1 MARIIVLFLLPVMK
15 LHYLLALLLLVNL
28 PQLASAGTLLIV
40 GDSLSAAYGLPVE
53 QGWVSLLEKQLT
65 AEAIPCKVINASIS
79 GDTTANARA
88 RLAPAI
94 ATHHPAVVIL
104 EVGGNDGLRG
114 LSLQQMKNNLA
125 GMIET
130 AQKNNARVLLIGVQL
145 PPNYGVRYTRQFE
158 TIYRELAEEY
168 AIALLPSIV
177 DNVGTQSELMQTD
190 GIHPNSKAQP
200 MILARVWEQLRP
212 LLNSKQCKPGV
223 PADA

>member
-1 MARIIVLFLLPVMK
+1 MLVLLPAMNIR
-15 LHYLLALLLLVNL
+15 YLLALLLLLNL

-53 QGWVSLLEKQLT
+53 QGWVNLLEKQL
-65 AEAIPCKVINASIS
+65 ADNEYPCKVINASIS

-88 RLAPAI
+88 RLAPAM
-94 ATHHPAVVIL
+94 ATHHPVIVIL

-125 GMIET
+125 SMIET
-130 AQKNNARVLLIGVQL
+130 AQQNNASVLLIGVQL
-145 PPNYGVRYTRQFE
+145 PPNYGARYTRQFE
-158 TIYRELAEEY
+158 AIYRELAEEH

-177 DNVGTQSELMQTD
+177 DNVGTQSELMQAD

-200 MILARVWEQLRP
+200 MILARVWEKLRP